1 VIAALKPYPAYK
13 DSGIEWLGELPEG
26 WEVRRQGSVAELRV
40 SNVDKHVVEGEI
52 PVRLCNYVDVYKN
65 DRIRAGM
72 TFSVG
77 TAQRSEV
84 NRFRLRTGDVL
95 ITKDSETWDDI
106 ASPALVED
114 EADDLVCGYHL
125 AILRPR
131 YGLSGAYLFR
141 ASQSTEIASQ
151 YHVSANGVTRFG
163 LTHGAVKRIAIP
175 LPLLAD
181 QAAIARFLDHVDS
194 RIQRLIAA
202 KERLIELLEEEKQA
216 IIHRAVTRGLDP
228 DVPLKPS
235 GVDWLGDVPEHWE
248 VLALGR
254 RLHRIEQGWSPVAA
268 EGDPLLNQWAVL
280 TLSSVRRG
288 RFNADAV
295 KPVPIEASVP
305 QGIEIRDGDLLMTR
319 SNTRERV
326 GDVCVV
332 EKARPRTVIPDLIYR
347 LSVDSSKIDA
357 RFLMNQLLS
366 PVGRRQIEQDARGSS
381 GTMPKIAQRHI
392 RSWKVVAPPLS
403 EQRRIVEALDEAM
416 GKATGLADR
425 AQCHIT
431 LLREY
436 RTRLISDVVTG
447 KLDVRDAVERLPDE
461 PDADDAAL
469 DEQLEEAAT
478 A

>member
-1 VIAALKPYPAYK
+1 MIADVKPYTAYK
-13 DSGIEWLGELPEG
+13 DSGVEWLGELPEG

-65 DRIRAGM
+65 DRIRTGM
-72 TFSVG
+72 AFSVG

-84 NRFRLRTGDVL
+84 NRFRLRIDDVL

-131 YGLSGAYLFR
+131 SGLSGAYLFR

-163 LTHGAVKRIAIP
+163 LTHGAIKRIAIP
-175 LPLLAD
+175 LPPLAD
-181 QAAIARFLDHVDS
+181 QAAIVRFLDHVDS

-235 GVDWLGDVPEHWE
+235 GVDWLGDMPEHWRVVPLKVLSRAIVNGSTPPPSDSSFYE
-248 VLALGR
+248 KGTVPWFGPSSLASFDGLGPPSRYLTELALSAGRARLVAAPALLVIVIGATAGRMGLLTEDGATNQQITAFTLREDVIAPEIVLGQLRFAGEWLKGTASTATMPILDSGLLR
-254 RLHRIEQGWSPVAA
+254 RLPAAVPPRSEQAA
-268 EGDPLLNQWAVL
+268 I
-280 TLSSVRRG
+280 VRHIGQVR
-288 RFNADAV
+288 
-295 KPVPIEASVP
+295 ASVSAV
-305 QGIEIRDGDLLMTR
+305 T
-319 SNTRERV
+319 S
-326 GDVCVV
+326 
-332 EKARPRTVIPDLIYR
+332 RT
-347 LSVDSSKIDA
+347 
-357 RFLMNQLLS
+357 
-366 PVGRRQIEQDARGSS
+366 E
-381 GTMPKIAQRHI
+381 RHI
-392 RSWKVVAPPLS
+392 A
-403 EQRRIVEALDEAM
+403 
-416 GKATGLADR
+416 
-425 AQCHIT
+425 

-447 KLDVRDAVERLPDE
+447 KLDVREMAERLPDDLE
-461 PDADDAAL
+461 ADDPVL
-469 DEQLEEAAT
+469 DEPLEEAA